1 MKLTAF
7 LGDEERALEVRPAPR
22 GYVVAIDGVE
32 TEVDVAVVEPDT
44 YSLLVG
50 GLSYDVS
57 VHDEGRDGYVVRR
70 GGFARRLRIVNPL
83 SVTAGAHAV
92 PEGPVPALAVLAGRV
107 VKLLVAPGDEVRE
120 GQPLLVLEA
129 MKMENDILA
138 PKAGPVRE
146 ILVAAGQAV
155 ESGEKLAIVG

>member
-1 MKLTAF
+1 MNWIIAT
-7 LGDEERALEVRPAPR
+7 G
-22 GYVVAIDGVE
+22 
-32 TEVDVAVVEPDT
+32 AVN
-44 YSLLVG
+44 G
-50 GLSYDVS
+50 
-57 VHDEGRDGYVVRR
+57 
-70 GGFARRLRIVNPL
+70 
-83 SVTAGAHAV
+83 
-92 PEGPVPALAVLAGRV
+92 ALAVMAGRV